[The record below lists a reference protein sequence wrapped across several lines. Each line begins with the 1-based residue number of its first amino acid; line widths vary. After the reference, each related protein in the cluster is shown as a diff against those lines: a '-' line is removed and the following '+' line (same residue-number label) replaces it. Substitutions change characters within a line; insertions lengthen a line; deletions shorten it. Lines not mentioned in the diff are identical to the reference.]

1 LTDNIWYAI
10 QYWQQAVENMMTK
23 EVRNI
28 LKVYRQAT
36 QQEHDRGTK
45 WYADAQAQAQA
56 IANQQDVPLRVVVGV
71 IAALS
76 PNNRWERNVKDASD
90 LIAAFLRGDPA
101 DVCRPS
107 TYTKMRDKAWSVIEQ
122 MPDTDD
128 DVMRILN
135 GQKIVSFFCNIMGHD
150 NCTIDGHA
158 YNIARGKRVTLT
170 DNDTNLNKSVYL
182 EMQAAYQ
189 RAAKRVGIR
198 VYELQAVTWVVWKR
212 LHNI

>member
-1 LTDNIWYAI
+1 
-10 QYWQQAVENMMTK
+10 MTTS
-23 EVRNI
+23 VRNI

-36 QQEHDRGTK
+36 PQEHDRGTK
-45 WYADAQAQAQA
+45 WYGVAKDQAQE
-56 IANQQDVPLRVVVGV
+56 IANVHDVPVRIVVGV

-101 DVCRPS
+101 DVCKPS

-122 MPDTDD
+122 MPETDEE
-128 DVMRILN
+128 VMKILN
-135 GQKIVSFFCNIMGHD
+135 GQKIVSFFRNIMGHD

-170 DNDTNLNKSVYL
+170 DNDTNISKSVYL

-189 RAAKRVGIR
+189 RAAKRVGLK
-198 VYELQAVTWVVWKR
+198 VYELQAITWVVWKR
-212 LHNI
+212 IHNI